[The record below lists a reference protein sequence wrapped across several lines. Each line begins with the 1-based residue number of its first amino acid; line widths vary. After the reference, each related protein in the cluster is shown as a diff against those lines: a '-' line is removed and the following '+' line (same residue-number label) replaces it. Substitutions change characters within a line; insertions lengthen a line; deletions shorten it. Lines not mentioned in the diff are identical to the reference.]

1 MRGVTRM
8 YDIHVILKNR
18 PGSLAMLGII
28 LGRGGVGLEGGGV
41 FTLGNESHAH
51 FLVADGDK
59 ARSLLEDEGMRVQQI
74 HKPLIRKLK
83 QERPGELGEIAAT
96 LAEHGINI
104 LTQYSDH
111 ANRLI
116 LITENDIAASRLTE
130 KWAVL
135 PG

>member
-1 MRGVTRM
+1 M
-8 YDIHVILKNR
+8 YDVHVILKNI

-41 FTLGNESHAH
+41 FTLDDESHAH

-59 ARSLLEDEGMRVQQI
+59 ARSLLEAEGIRVKQVY
-74 HKPLIRKLK
+74 KPLIRKLK

-96 LAEHGINI
+96 LAEYGINI

-116 LITENDIAASRLTE
+116 LITDNDIAAGKLTE